1 MLRILCD
8 VCADIPVDVANER
21 QITVIPMTLTVND
34 NERLYTAESFGCKSF
49 YDGMRQGDK
58 CSTSQISTEN
68 YKEFFAPILK
78 NGDDIIYI
86 CLSSGLSGSYNG
98 SLNAIEELK
107 AEYPERKIYSIDSLG
122 ASLGEGLLTLQV
134 AKLRDEGKT
143 FEEIVQW
150 AEENKHN
157 VMLWFTVDD
166 LKYLQHG
173 GRVSKTSA
181 IVGTIL
187 DIKPV
192 LQCNS
197 EGKLVANAK
206 VKGRKRA
213 IKTLLGDMDKYGVDI
228 NGQEICISHGD
239 CIEDAIVLKNM
250 IAEKYP
256 DCTFV
261 IGHIGAVIGS
271 HSGPGTLALFFMGQK
286 RFL

>member
-1 MLRILCD
+1 MLKILCD
-8 VCADIPVDVANER
+8 VCADIPVDVAKER
-21 QITVIPMTLTVND
+21 NIIVMPMNLTVND
-34 NERLYTAESFGCKSF
+34 NERLYTAESFDCKSF

-58 CSTSQISTEN
+58 CSTSQITTDF
-68 YKEFFAPILK
+68 YKEFFTPFLK
-78 NGDDIIYI
+78 NGDDVIYV

-98 SLNAIEELK
+98 SFNAVEELK
-107 AEYPERKIYSIDSLG
+107 AEFPERNIRSIDSLG
-122 ASLGEGLLTLQV
+122 ASLGEGLLTLRI
-134 AKLRDEGKT
+134 AKLRDEGKS
-143 FEEIVQW
+143 FEEIVEW

-157 VMLWFTVDD
+157 VMHWFTVND
-166 LKYLQHG
+166 LQYLHRG
-173 GRVSKTSA
+173 GRVSKTTA
-181 IVGTIL
+181 IVGTLL

-213 IKTLLGDMDKYGVDI
+213 VKTLLEDMDKYGTDI

-239 CIEDAIVLKNM
+239 CLDDALTLKNLV
-250 IAEKYP
+250 AEKYP
-256 DCTFV
+256 DCTFI

-271 HSGPGTLALFFMGQK
+271 HSGPGTLALFFTGQK

>member
-1 MLRILCD
+1 MLKIICD
-8 VCADIPVDVANER
+8 VCADIPVEVAKER
-21 QITVIPMTLTVND
+21 DILSLPMTLTVND
-34 NERLYTAESFGCKSF
+34 IERVYTAEGFDCKTF
-49 YDGMRQGDK
+49 YDGMREGDK
-58 CSTSQISTEN
+58 CSTSQIVVES
-68 YKEFFAPILK
+68 YKEYFRTILK
-78 NGDDIIYI
+78 NGDDIIYV

-98 SLNAIEELK
+98 SLNAISELK
-107 AEYPERKIYSIDSLG
+107 EEFPERKIHSIDSLG
-122 ASLGEGLLTLQV
+122 ASLGEGLLTLRL
-134 AKLRDEGKT
+134 ASLRDQGKT
-143 FEEIVQW
+143 FEEIVAW
-150 AEENKHN
+150 GEENKHN

-166 LKYLQHG
+166 LKYLQRG

-181 IVGTIL
+181 IVGTLL

-197 EGKLVANAK
+197 EGKLVPHAK

-213 IKTLLGDMDKYGVDI
+213 IRALLEDMNKFGVNI

-239 CIEDAIVLKNM
+239 CLEDALTLKNM
-250 IAEKYP
+250 ILEKYP

-286 RFL
+286 RFI

>member
-1 MLRILCD
+1 MLKIICD
-8 VCADIPVDVANER
+8 VCADIPVEVAKER
-21 QITVIPMTLTVND
+21 DILSLPMTLTVND
-34 NERLYTAESFGCKSF
+34 IERVYTAEGFDCKMF
-49 YDGMRQGDK
+49 YDGMREGDK
-58 CSTSQISTEN
+58 CSTSQIVVES
-68 YKEFFAPILK
+68 YKEYFRTILK
-78 NGDDIIYI
+78 NGDDIIYV

-98 SLNAIEELK
+98 SLNAISELK
-107 AEYPERKIYSIDSLG
+107 EEFPERKIHSIDSLG
-122 ASLGEGLLTLQV
+122 ASLGEGLLTLRLV
-134 AKLRDEGKT
+134 SLRDEGKS
-143 FEEIVQW
+143 FEEIVAW
-150 AEENKHN
+150 GEENKHN

-166 LKYLQHG
+166 LKYLQRG

-181 IVGTIL
+181 IVGTLL

-197 EGKLVANAK
+197 EGKLVPHAK

-213 IKTLLGDMDKYGVDI
+213 IRTLLEDMNKFGVDI

-239 CIEDAIVLKNM
+239 CLEDALTLKN
-250 IAEKYP
+250 IILEKYP

-286 RFL
+286 RFI

>member
-1 MLRILCD
+1 MIKILCD
-8 VCADIPVDVANER
+8 VCADIPVEVAA
-21 QITVIPMTLTVND
+21 QCDILCLPMTLTVND
-34 NERLYTAESFGCKSF
+34 VERTYTAESFDCKAF
-49 YDGMRQGDK
+49 YDGMRAGDR
-58 CSTSQISTEN
+58 CSTSQIVTES
-68 YKEFFAPILK
+68 YKDFFTPILK
-78 NGDDIIYI
+78 NGDDIICV

-98 SLNAIEELK
+98 SLNAISELK
-107 AEYPERKIYSIDSLG
+107 EEFPERKIYSVDSLA
-122 ASLGEGLLTLQV
+122 ASLGEGLLTLKL
-134 AKLRDEGKT
+134 ATLRDEGKT
-143 FEEIVQW
+143 FEEIVEW
-150 AEENKHN
+150 AEEYKHN

-166 LKYLQHG
+166 LKYLQRG

-181 IVGTIL
+181 VVGTLL

-197 EGKLVANAK
+197 EGKLVPHTK

-213 IKTLLGDMDKYGVDI
+213 IRTLLEDMEKFGIDI

-239 CIEDAIVLKNM
+239 CIEDAMKLKEM

-286 RFL
+286 RFI

>member
-1 MLRILCD
+1 MTKILCD
-8 VCADIPVDVANER
+8 VCADIPAEIAKER
-21 QITVIPMTLTVND
+21 NIICVPMTLTVNEIE
-34 NERLYTAESFGCKSF
+34 NIYSAENFDCKAF
-49 YDGMRQGDK
+49 YDGMRSGDK
-58 CSTSQISTEN
+58 CSTSQIITED
-68 YKEFFAPILK
+68 YKNFFKPILQ
-78 NGDDIIYI
+78 NGDDIIYV

-98 SLNAIEELK
+98 SLNAVSELK
-107 AEYPERKIYSIDSLG
+107 TEFPERKIYSIDSLC
-122 ASLGEGLLTLQV
+122 ASLGEGMLTL
-134 AKLRDEGKT
+134 KLAALNNAGKS
-143 FEEIVQW
+143 FEEIVAW

-157 VMLWFTVDD
+157 VMHWFTVDD
-166 LKYLQHG
+166 LKYLHRG

-197 EGKLVANAK
+197 EGKLVPNAK

-213 IKTLLGDMDKYGVDI
+213 IKTLLDDLDKYGENI

-239 CIEDAIVLKNM
+239 CLDDALALKEM
-250 IAEKYP
+250 IAEKYI

-286 RFL
+286 RFI